1 MRLIFIFFTLFFLHN
16 HTFAQKKKDYFESL
30 DTEIRNCF
38 QDKFKIKTIV
48 DRETV
53 KYNETGK
60 KKYLLSS
67 KYSKL
72 FLRNPNDINLLS
84 ENYEIYSHNI
94 QEFPFL
100 YIKILYNLSL
110 IFSNNNLPDKAT
122 YYIDMAIKEAKK
134 QNYILYL
141 AYLYHGKGNIFSEK
155 KDYKNSTMFFLEALK
170 IYKKAE
176 DTTNIASIN
185 TGIGENFFKE
195 GNYSKAYEYFQV
207 ALKTIDSKKNLSQ
220 YDQYILGG
228 VKQNLGRKYAKIGDF
243 ENAEKSF
250 KETLDIFKNNPKY
263 ELEFIHSITE
273 LSNLYADYA
282 KTEKNNQF
290 IAYMKAIEP
299 KLTGTRNRIT
309 IADLLLKH
317 YFNINNKTETQYYI
331 NKLIDINLQNQK
343 EWGEENKKITEI
355 LNKKIIDGIE
365 NEIEYQRKKNFWV
378 ITTSLLTAIIFV
390 ILSISL
396 RNKRKREKLFFEKQK
411 LIDEQNKIIMEH
423 NMKVQDEKIKNL
435 HLNLNLKNQTEKAFL
450 QKIKTIRKSSKNTD
464 DMMKELYFNLHNLL
478 QIDKKN
484 SNFSEES
491 YLQNRLFIEN
501 LSARFPDLN
510 DNELRLCIYFKLNL
524 TPKEIAIIENTTN
537 GNIRVKKNKIKSKM
551 GLSAIDNLDEFIR
564 RM

>member
-16 HTFAQKKKDYFESL
+16 YTFAQKKKDYFESL

-84 ENYEIYSHNI
+84 ENYEIYSYNI

-378 ITTSLLTAIIFV
+378 ITTSLLIAIIFV
-390 ILSISL
+390 ILSISF

-423 NMKVQDEKIKNL
+423 NMKVQNEKIKNL

>member
-16 HTFAQKKKDYFESL
+16 HTIAQKKKDYFESL
-30 DTEIRNCF
+30 DTEIRNCS

-72 FLRNPNDINLLS
+72 FLRNPNNINLLS

-110 IFSNNNLPDKAT
+110 IFSHNNLPDKAT
-122 YYIDMAIKEAKK
+122 YYINMAIKEAKK
-134 QNYILYL
+134 QNYVLYL
-141 AYLYHGKGNIFSEK
+141 GYLYHGKGNIFSEK
-155 KDYKNSTMFFLEALK
+155 RDYKNSTIFFLEALK
-170 IYKKAE
+170 NYKKE
-176 DTTNIASIN
+176 KDTTNIASIN

-207 ALKTIDSKKNLSQ
+207 ALETIDSKKNLSQ

-250 KETLDIFKNNPKY
+250 IETLDIFKNNPKY
-263 ELEFIHSITE
+263 EPEFIHSITE

-378 ITTSLLTAIIFV
+378 ITTSLLITIIFV
-390 ILSISL
+390 ILSISF

-423 NMKVQDEKIKNL
+423 NMKVQNEKIKNL

-491 YLQNRLFIEN
+491 YLQNRLFIED
-501 LSARFPDLN
+501 LSTRFPDLN

-524 TPKEIAIIENTTN
+524 SPKEIAIIENTTN